1 MAPQKDRTHMN
12 LLPCSLASSIL
23 EGDLELAA
31 QQQTLDKL
39 IVMETPEGFYV
50 IARFLWAK
58 GKDWYLTTRRNRT
71 EPRLYKDLIRLNK
84 NMKEIFPTIGFELL
98 RNQHMPPAEVEEP
111 VQTLTANPGKAKKP
125 TKRTP
130 KK

>member
-1 MAPQKDRTHMN
+1 MN

-23 EGDLELAA
+23 EGDLELSA

-98 RNQHMPPAEVEEP
+98 RNQHMPPAEVEELAP
-111 VQTLTANPGKAKKP
+111 ALAPKSEKAKKP

>member
-1 MAPQKDRTHMN
+1 MASLTDRTPMN

-23 EGDLELAA
+23 EGDLELAS

-39 IVMETPEGFYV
+39 IVMETPDGFYV

-58 GKDWYLTTRRNRT
+58 DRDWYLTTRRKRT

-84 NMKEIFPTIGFELL
+84 NMKEIFPTVGFELL
-98 RNQHMPPAEVEEP
+98 RDQDMPPADDD
-111 VQTLTANPGKAKKP
+111 
-125 TKRTP
+125 
-130 KK
+130 

>member
-1 MAPQKDRTHMN
+1 MASLTDRTPMN

-39 IVMETPEGFYV
+39 IVMETPGGFYV

-58 GKDWYLTTRRNRT
+58 DRDWYLTTRRKRT

-84 NMKEIFPTIGFELL
+84 NMKEIFPTVGFELL
-98 RNQHMPPAEVEEP
+98 RDQDMPPAHSDD
-111 VQTLTANPGKAKKP
+111 
-125 TKRTP
+125 
-130 KK
+130 

>member
-1 MAPQKDRTHMN
+1 MASPRDRSSMN

-39 IVMETPEGFYV
+39 IVMETPSGFYV

-58 GKDWYLTTRRNRT
+58 DRDWYLTTRRKRT

-84 NMKEIFPTIGFELL
+84 NMKEIFPTVGFELL
-98 RNQHMPPAEVEEP
+98 RNQNLPPAED
-111 VQTLTANPGKAKKP
+111 N
-125 TKRTP
+125 
-130 KK
+130 